1 MTVYDRELKF
11 LYVPLTMFYHTNSG
25 IKSMKKFFSSCALLL
40 FFIQI
45 GLAQST
51 PVCGTT
57 IDDQLQMLPRL
68 RENLAKGDGAKDRDA
83 IQYVPIHFHLVGD
96 ATGAGKVK
104 EAGVLDQLC
113 DLNEAYAPL
122 DIRFY
127 LSPHPT
133 YGLFDRSI
141 NNANVYA
148 NQNNTFLMNTRRNT
162 KAINIYVVETPN
174 SGNNNPGIVLAY
186 YTPQNDWIVERKTE
200 AKGGHNNTLPHE
212 VGHFFSLNH
221 TFFGWESNPFGPGDA
236 GWPTAPAVSPGG
248 QPTEKMDGSNCTTAG
263 DEICDTPPDY
273 NFGLEQGNCNPYTGG
288 ALDPMGVLVDPME
301 TNTMSYFPGCG
312 VNSKFTPNQQTV
324 MLNDRATSKRNYL
337 NNSFSPIATEI
348 NTPTD
353 LLVSPA
359 QGETSAFYDEVLF
372 QWQPVT
378 GANYYLLEVDLSAS
392 FGTPVLQSFV
402 VTETS
407 KLVTGLAANKNYQ
420 WRVRPFNE
428 YVTCATARQ
437 RSFRT
442 STISAT
448 NDIQGVDA
456 WQIAP
461 NPVQSGIE
469 VQLSM
474 QSSLD
479 LDAQIQILDVAGRV
493 VYTQQSVAFPA
504 GESRVTFPTA
514 GLSNGLYL
522 VRLSTENGQ
531 DVRKMVVGN

>member
-1 MTVYDRELKF
+1 
-11 LYVPLTMFYHTNSG
+11 
-25 IKSMKKFFSSCALLL
+25 
-40 FFIQI
+40 
-45 GLAQST
+45 
-51 PVCGTT
+51 
-57 IDDQLQMLPRL
+57 
-68 RENLAKGDGAKDRDA
+68 
-83 IQYVPIHFHLVGD
+83 
-96 ATGAGKVK
+96 
-104 EAGVLDQLC
+104 
-113 DLNEAYAPL
+113 
-122 DIRFY
+122 
-127 LSPHPT
+127 
-133 YGLFDRSI
+133 
-141 NNANVYA
+141 
-148 NQNNTFLMNTRRNT
+148 
-162 KAINIYVVETPN
+162 
-174 SGNNNPGIVLAY
+174 
-186 YTPQNDWIVERKTE
+186 
-200 AKGGHNNTLPHE
+200 
-212 VGHFFSLNH
+212 
-221 TFFGWESNPFGPGDA
+221 
-236 GWPTAPAVSPGG
+236 
-248 QPTEKMDGSNCTTAG
+248 
-263 DEICDTPPDY
+263 
-273 NFGLEQGNCNPYTGG
+273 
-288 ALDPMGVLVDPME
+288 MGVLVDPME

-348 NTPTD
+348 NTQTD
-353 LLVSPA
+353 LLISPA
-359 QGETSAFYDEVLF
+359 QGEISAFYDEVLF

-407 KLVTGLAANKNYQ
+407 NLVTGLYANKNYQ

-474 QSSLD
+474 QSTLD

-514 GLSNGLYL
+514 GLSNGLYF

-531 DVRKMVVGN
+531 DVRKMVVER